1 MKKLLLS
8 LGAIAIFGISTTTS
22 NLNIFDNSET
32 MENIISKVN
41 DKKLSNSEKENISQ
55 ETNIESSCCPKI
67 LNN

>member
-8 LGAIAIFGISTTTS
+8 LTTVAIFGIGTTTS
-22 NLNIFDNSET
+22 SLNIFDNSET
-32 MENIISKVN
+32 LENNISKLN
-41 DKKLSNSEKENISQ
+41 DKKLSNSEKENVSQ

>member
-8 LGAIAIFGISTTTS
+8 LGTLAIFGIGTTTS
-22 NLNIFDNSET
+22 SLNLFDNSET
-32 MENIISKVN
+32 IENSFSRTN
-41 DKKLSNSEKENISQ
+41 DKKLSNSKKENISH

>member
-8 LGAIAIFGISTTTS
+8 LVTIAIFGIGTTAS
-22 NLNIFDNSET
+22 SLNLFDNSET
-32 MENIISKVN
+32 IENSFSRTN
-41 DKKLSNSEKENISQ
+41 DKKLSNSKKENISQ

>member
-1 MKKLLLS
+1 MKELLLC
-8 LGAIAIFGISTTTS
+8 LGTIAIFGISTTICS
-22 NLNIFDNSET
+22 LNLFDNSET
-32 MENIISKVN
+32 MENNISKIN

>member
-32 MENIISKVN
+32 MKNIISKVN

>member
-8 LGAIAIFGISTTTS
+8 LCTIAIFGIGTTTS
-22 NLNIFDNSET
+22 SLNLFDNSET
-32 MENIISKVN
+32 MENSFSRTN
-41 DKKLSNSEKENISQ
+41 DKKLSNSKKENISQ

>member
-8 LGAIAIFGISTTTS
+8 LVAIAIFGISTTTS

-32 MENIISKVN
+32 MKNIISKVN

>member
-8 LGAIAIFGISTTTS
+8 LVTTAIFGIGTTTS
-22 NLNIFDNSET
+22 SLNLFDNSET
-32 MENIISKVN
+32 MENSFSRTN
-41 DKKLSNSEKENISQ
+41 DKKLSNSKKENISQ

>member
-8 LGAIAIFGISTTTS
+8 LFTIAIFGIGTTTS
-22 NLNIFDNSET
+22 SLNLFDNSET
-32 MENIISKVN
+32 MENSFSRTN
-41 DKKLSNSEKENISQ
+41 DKKLSNSKKENISQ

>member
-1 MKKLLLS
+1 MKELLLC
-8 LGAIAIFGISTTTS
+8 LGTIAIFGIGITTCS
-22 NLNIFDNSET
+22 LNLFDNSET
-32 MENIISKVN
+32 MENNISKIN

>member
-8 LGAIAIFGISTTTS
+8 LVTIAIFGIGTTTS
-22 NLNIFDNSET
+22 SLNVFDNSET
-32 MENIISKVN
+32 IENNISRIN
-41 DKKLSNSEKENISQ
+41 DKKLSNSKKENISQ

>member
-8 LGAIAIFGISTTTS
+8 LGIVSIFGIGTTTS
-22 NLNIFDNSET
+22 SLNVFDNSET
-32 MENIISKVN
+32 MENNISRIN
-41 DKKLSNSEKENISQ
+41 DKKLTNSKKENITQ

>member
-8 LGAIAIFGISTTTS
+8 LGTVAILGIGTTTS
-22 NLNIFDNSET
+22 SLNLFENSE
-32 MENIISKVN
+32 MKENNILKVN
-41 DKKLSNSEKENISQ
+41 DKKLSSSEKENISQ

>member
-8 LGAIAIFGISTTTS
+8 LGTVAILGIGTTTS
-22 NLNIFDNSET
+22 SLNLFENSE
-32 MENIISKVN
+32 MKENNILIVN
-41 DKKLSNSEKENISQ
+41 DKKLSSSEKENISQ

>member
-8 LGAIAIFGISTTTS
+8 LVTIAIFGIGTTAS
-22 NLNIFDNSET
+22 SLNVFDNSET
-32 MENIISKVN
+32 IENSFSRTN
-41 DKKLSNSEKENISQ
+41 DKKLSNLKKENISQ

>member
-8 LGAIAIFGISTTTS
+8 LGSLAIFGIGTTTS
-22 NLNIFDNSET
+22 SLNLFDNSET
-32 MENIISKVN
+32 IENSFSRTN
-41 DKKLSNSEKENISQ
+41 DKKLSNSKKENISQ